1 MSGYNPAMKKEE
13 KLSRQMEENSCEQRH
28 SDTQKHHLLFFFTL
42 EEEISIS
49 VLLR

>member
-1 MSGYNPAMKKEE
+1 MKKEE